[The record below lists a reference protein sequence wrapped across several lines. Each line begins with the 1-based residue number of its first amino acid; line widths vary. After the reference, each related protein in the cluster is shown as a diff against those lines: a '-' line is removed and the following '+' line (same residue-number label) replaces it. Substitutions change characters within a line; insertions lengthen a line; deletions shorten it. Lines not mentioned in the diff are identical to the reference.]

1 MEYLEGGTLK
11 QYINEEKNNITEDVC
26 RIIIKQIL
34 KALSYLHY
42 TCDICHRDIKPENI
56 MFKYKNNPNSNK
68 LL

>member
-1 MEYLEGGTLK
+1 MK
-11 QYINEEKNNITEDVC
+11 KKNNITEDVC

-42 TCDICHRDIKPENI
+42 NCDICHRDIKPENI
-56 MFKYKNNPNSNK
+56 MFKYKNNPNSIK